1 MSEPN
6 NREDGRGLVNNNQ
19 NADWLERKRN
29 ILMLVTSLL
38 ATMAFQAGVNPPS
51 GVWQDNGPTGFSS
64 TESNGENHTAGFF
77 VLADNHLRVF
87 IMFLVCITTGFLAFL
102 GIILLLINGLPF
114 RHWFFILVL
123 MVIIL
128 VAVSTMIGR
137 VSPKISVE
145 IDEANLHTPYLS
157 FIRIVDLVAP
167 LNENPLR
174 IAAMKGD
181 LGLLRE
187 LVQARPWAARVF
199 MEQSET
205 ILQACVRCNRL
216 EALKLLVDRVSDH
229 EFVNFKNGY
238 GNTILHLAMP
248 AKQTEEEEIVES
260 LERMECKRQAFVKS
274 STSVNRNQD
283 LVVHMGSIRR
293 DIETKEKEKRQED

>member
-1 MSEPN
+1 
-6 NREDGRGLVNNNQ
+6 
-19 NADWLERKRN
+19 
-29 ILMLVTSLL
+29 MLVTSLL

-87 IMFLVCITTGFLAFL
+87 IMFL
-102 GIILLLINGLPF
+102 
-114 RHWFFILVL
+114 
-123 MVIIL
+123 
-128 VAVSTMIGR
+128 IGR